1 MLSSLIGDLARA
13 GVTVRLAPGDRLEVA
28 APKGVLTADLRDRIL
43 AEKADLID
51 WLGRAAH
58 DERPPRLP
66 VDPAGWAEPFPPSD
80 LQVSYLVGSAAGLEY
95 HVRPHQYMEW
105 DVPAVDPARLE
116 RALNLAL
123 RRQRA
128 NLVLLRD
135 DLQLQAVPDPE
146 PVRVGVSDAR
156 TAGPQESQAL
166 VEQVR
171 DRMQWAQLPLDRW
184 PWLELHVTLLP
195 DDRARIHYN
204 HNNFFCDGPSLALLL
219 RDLWHYYDRPDNP
232 LPELTVG
239 YRDCMRAFADR
250 EQATAGQAARAYWLD
265 RIPGWPD
272 APALPVLGRGRD
284 RARLHRRD
292 LVLSRDEWAGLTRH
306 ASTYG
311 LTPTTSMYGA
321 YAELLGYW
329 SGSRHFLLNTM
340 ITHREPLHP
349 QIGDVLGNFAALY
362 PLEVD
367 WRPDEPFRARVRRIA
382 AQVLADLAH
391 TAWPGTRV
399 LQSLNAARA
408 TPGRAACPFVVGS
421 GLFMGTLDRPAF
433 SRLETPQV
441 LLDCQFWEQSD
452 GSLWVVWDVFEDQFP
467 PGLVDAMHEAFGGL
481 LRRLATDAAAW
492 ETTAFDLLPDAQRA
506 DRRQNNLSTAP
517 LPVGPL
523 HRGLAVAAATRPGH
537 PYLVT
542 AGRSLDF
549 AETDRRVRRL
559 AATLAA
565 AGVGPGDRV
574 ALVLTRGWRQ
584 VVGTLATLTLGAV
597 YIPVDPRWPDRRIGE
612 LLDHTA
618 AVAVL
623 AEVAAGERL
632 QTLTGVPVVAVP
644 DEIGADLPGSAAAV
658 AVEVAPDSPAY
669 VIFTSGSTG
678 RPKGAVLDHRGPLNT
693 VVDVNRRYGVTEA
706 DVLFGVSSPS
716 FDLSVYDV
724 FGALDAGATVV
735 LSDPDDGPADWLR
748 LMLEHRATV
757 WNSVPALMEL
767 LVTEAV
773 AAGVT
778 LPDLRVVLLSG
789 DWVPTDLPARVR
801 AVAPGAMVISLGG
814 ATEASIWSIAHPVED
829 ADQHRPSIPYGRPM
843 ANQTWH
849 VLDAQGRD
857 SPIWTAGDL
866 FIGGVGLAA
875 GYLADPDRTA
885 AAFVT
890 HPRTGERLYRTGDRG
905 RYLPSGEI
913 EFLGR
918 SDLQV
923 KVQGFRVEPGEI
935 EHALAEHPDVDRAAV
950 VARRAAGGRQLA
962 AFVTARPGTIL
973 DPASLLEHLA
983 GRLPGYLVPSH
994 LEVLPR
1000 LPLSATG
1007 KVDRVALE
1015 TLPGAAADNRA
1026 PGRYVPPRG
1035 RLEELLVAAWQE
1047 ILSVDRVG
1055 VTDDFFQLGGQSFAA
1070 LRLVSTLRER
1080 LGRPVPLG
1088 ALLEART
1095 VANLARW
1102 LETGSVRWSPLVRLA
1117 EGPAPAFFVH
1127 PAGGDVLCYRQLA
1140 ELIDGGC
1147 HALQAPGPAVGRP
1160 PPVSVDEL
1168 AAEYLPALRAARPAG
1183 PYRLG
1188 GWSSGATIA
1197 LELAH
1202 RLEHA
1207 GERVER
1213 LVVIDAPAPT
1223 VRRELDEGTVLLW
1236 FLADLDIGFDPDR
1249 VPPRKAGW
1257 LAARPPEERLD
1268 AALALAAELGA
1279 QVGDPAGLR
1288 DLYPVFAGVVRAGN
1302 AYRPSAITA
1311 DITLIRA
1318 GRGCVPE
1325 FRGHPAA
1332 DRPDWGWAALTSGR
1346 VAAITVDADH
1356 HNLLRGPRLAAVA
1369 AAVTGRGRHD

>member
-1 MLSSLIGDLARA
+1 MVRASRFGAERIVMLSSLIGDLARA

-51 WLGRAAH
+51 WLGRAAN

-128 NLVLLRD
+128 NLVVLRD

-156 TAGPQESQAL
+156 AAGPQESQAL
-166 VEQVR
+166 VERVR

-219 RDLWHYYDRPDNP
+219 RDLWHYYDRPDDP

-250 EQATAGQAARAYWLD
+250 EQAAAGQAARAYWLD

-272 APALPVLGRGRD
+272 APALPLLGRGRD

-306 ASTYG
+306 ASTHG

-367 WRPDEPFRARVRRIA
+367 WRPDEPFRARVRRLA

-467 PGLVDAMHEAFGGL
+467 PGLVDAMHDAFGGL

-492 ETTAFDLLPDAQRA
+492 ETTAFDLLPGTQRA
-506 DRRQNNLSTAP
+506 NRRQNNRSTAP
-517 LPVGPL
+517 LPAGPL
-523 HRGLAVAAATRPGH
+523 HRGLAVAAASRPGH

-565 AGVGPGDRV
+565 AGVGPGERV
-574 ALVLTRGWRQ
+574 ALVLARGWRQ

-597 YIPVDPRWPDRRIGE
+597 YIPVDPRWPDRRISD

-632 QTLTGVPVVAVP
+632 QALTGAPVLAVP
-644 DEIGADLPGSAAAV
+644 DEIGADLPGNAAV
-658 AVEVAPDSPAY
+658 VEVAPTSPAY

-829 ADQHRPSIPYGRPM
+829 ADQHRPSVPYGRPL

-857 SPIWTAGDL
+857 SPVWTAGDL

-950 VARRAAGGRQLA
+950 VARRAATRGVRDGQAGHHPGSGRPARAPGRPTARLSGAEPPGGAAPAAAQRDRQGRPGRAGDIARRRRRPGAGGVRSAAGPAGGAAGGGLAGDPLRRPGRGHRRLLPAGRPVLRRPPAGVDAAGTAGPTGAARRAAGGAYGRQPGSLA
-962 AFVTARPGTIL
+962 GHRIGPLVAAGPPGRGARTGVLRPPRRRRRALLPAARGTHRRRVSRPSGARPGRRT
-973 DPASLLEHLA
+973 AAAGQRGRA
-983 GRLPGYLVPSH
+983 GRRVPAGTARGPSH
-994 LEVLPR
+994 RPVPPR
-1000 LPLSATG
+1000 RLVIGRDHRARTG
-1007 KVDRVALE
+1007 PSPGGRRGADRTPRRHRRAGADRSTRARRGHRPAVVPGRPGHRLRPR
-1015 TLPGAAADNRA
+1015 PGAAAEGRLAGRA
-1026 PGRYVPPRG
+1026 SAGGTARGSTCPRSRAGRPGR
-1035 RLEELLVAAWQE
+1035 
-1047 ILSVDRVG
+1047 
-1055 VTDDFFQLGGQSFAA
+1055 
-1070 LRLVSTLRER
+1070 
-1080 LGRPVPLG
+1080 RPG
-1088 ALLEART
+1088 
-1095 VANLARW
+1095 
-1102 LETGSVRWSPLVRLA
+1102 
-1117 EGPAPAFFVH
+1117 
-1127 PAGGDVLCYRQLA
+1127 
-1140 ELIDGGC
+1140 
-1147 HALQAPGPAVGRP
+1147 
-1160 PPVSVDEL
+1160 
-1168 AAEYLPALRAARPAG
+1168 RAARAVPG
-1183 PYRLG
+1183 
-1188 GWSSGATIA
+1188 I
-1197 LELAH
+1197 
-1202 RLEHA
+1202 
-1207 GERVER
+1207 
-1213 LVVIDAPAPT
+1213 
-1223 VRRELDEGTVLLW
+1223 RRRRTSRQ
-1236 FLADLDIGFDPDR
+1236 R
-1249 VPPRKAGW
+1249 VPS
-1257 LAARPPEERLD
+1257 
-1268 AALALAAELGA
+1268 
-1279 QVGDPAGLR
+1279 VGYHR
-1288 DLYPVFAGVVRAGN
+1288 
-1302 AYRPSAITA
+1302 
-1311 DITLIRA
+1311 
-1318 GRGCVPE
+1318 
-1325 FRGHPAA
+1325 
-1332 DRPDWGWAALTSGR
+1332 
-1346 VAAITVDADH
+1346 
-1356 HNLLRGPRLAAVA
+1356 
-1369 AAVTGRGRHD
+1369 